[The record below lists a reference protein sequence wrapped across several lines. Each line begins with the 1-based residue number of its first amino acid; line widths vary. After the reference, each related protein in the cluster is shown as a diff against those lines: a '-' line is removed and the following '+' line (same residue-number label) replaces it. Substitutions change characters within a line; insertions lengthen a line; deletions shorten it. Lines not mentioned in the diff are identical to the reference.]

1 MKMDEHTHGSLR
13 FWREATASHD
23 IKFAAGRLQAPGS
36 VDPQRDLAAQRAV
49 SKGRG
54 DDAGHLIAHQF
65 GGPEAPYNLSIQ
77 NYRQNQGG
85 GTYWDLEQ
93 RWASQLKS
101 GVAVDVTVREMSRK
115 GEDRPYHRH
124 VSWLETHKESL
135 VLGELDFVNTMSPK
149 GRRAEGI
156 RKVGSDNPAKVINLT
171 NMQRSGV
178 NGHSS
183 NTPSLQVPV
192 WVATNEYA
200 AQLGSGVVKMD
211 MESVRAGLLY
221 GLEKTEIQAYLTG
234 RHGQSDNARFY
245 AHGLVDSV
253 RGQIKGELASRRD
266 PDRGR

>member
-1 MKMDEHTHGSLR
+1 MKIDEHTHGSLR
-13 FWREATASHD
+13 FWRETTASHD
-23 IKFAAGRLQAPGS
+23 IKYAAGRLQAPGS
-36 VDPQRDLAAQRAV
+36 VDPQRDLGAQRAV

-93 RWASQLKS
+93 RWASHLKS

-124 VSWLETHKESL
+124 VSWLETNKDSL

-149 GRRAEGI
+149 GRSAEGI
-156 RKVGSDNPAKVINLT
+156 PKVEYDTPAKIVDLT
-171 NMQRSGV
+171 KLPRSGSPNL
-178 NGHSS
+178 NGYAPLLEMPIW
-183 NTPSLQVPV
+183 T
-192 WVATNEYA
+192 ATNPYA
-200 AQLGSGVVKMD
+200 AQLDAAVVKQD
-211 MESVRAGLLY
+211 MNSVRAGLLY
-221 GLEKTEIQAYLTG
+221 GLDKSEIHSFLTG
-234 RHGQSDNARFY
+234 RHGQSENARFY
-245 AHGLVDSV
+245 ARGLVDSV
-253 RGQIKGELASRRD
+253 RGQIKGELAARRG

>member
-13 FWREATASHD
+13 FWRETTASHD

-36 VDPQRDLAAQRAV
+36 VDAQRDLAAQRAV

-93 RWASQLKS
+93 RWASMLRS

-124 VSWLETHKESL
+124 VSWLETHKDSL

-149 GRRAEGI
+149 GRMAEGI
-156 RKVGSDNPAKVINLT
+156 LNVEYDNPAKIVDLT
-171 NMQRSGV
+171 KMQRSEAS
-178 NGHSS
+178 GHNSI
-183 NTPSLQVPV
+183 TPSLQVPV

-200 AQLGSGVVKMD
+200 AQLGPGVVKKD

-221 GLEKTEIQAYLTG
+221 GLEKTVIQAYLTG
-234 RHGQSDNARFY
+234 RHGHSDNARFY
-245 AHGLVDSV
+245 AHALVDSV
-253 RGQIKGELASRRD
+253 RGQIKGELAARRG